1 MTSTF
6 EVYSPVETI
15 GQAPDS
21 TLSRH
26 AVQTVMA
33 EVLGVGVDDALLQDR
48 LGRAASG
55 NETVTIPGITTYIS
69 PGSTIAMTAE
79 AAELQ
84 QDPRAVHLRRAASV
98 LEEGRHGNHVSFN
111 YVKSTTGTDTPEFA
125 GQLQSGEPFVIVG
138 PLQAGGADYDSRK
151 YKQFWS
157 PILVK
162 DATEGPQQVVAYER
176 TTVPHD
182 QPATTAAQ
190 TTVIE
195 HDYVVLP
202 FASAA

>member
-84 QDPRAVHLRRAASV
+84 QDPRAVQRQSWKKAATVTTSLLIMLKAPRARIRRNLPANCS
-98 LEEGRHGNHVSFN
+98 
-111 YVKSTTGTDTPEFA
+111 
-125 GQLQSGEPFVIVG
+125 
-138 PLQAGGADYDSRK
+138 QANRS
-151 YKQFWS
+151 
-157 PILVK
+157 
-162 DATEGPQQVVAYER
+162 
-176 TTVPHD
+176 
-182 QPATTAAQ
+182 
-190 TTVIE
+190 
-195 HDYVVLP
+195 
-202 FASAA
+202 